1 MGKYVVKRLLQMILV
16 LLGVT
21 IAVYT
26 ILYLTPGDPVTI
38 IAGGKATEA
47 QREAIRIKFGLDK
60 PYVVQ
65 LWNYIKNLVFHG
77 NFGMSYTT
85 SRDVSEKLFA
95 AFPITLKVSL
105 ISVIICVIVGVFA
118 GIVSAIRQYSFFDI
132 VCQTISFA
140 GVSIPSFWLALLLV
154 LGLAVK
160 VPWFPSSGLDG
171 WRSYVLPCVALGM
184 SSAAMITRMTRSSML
199 DVIRQDYIRTARAKG
214 QKEWIITCK
223 HALKNALIPI
233 ITVVGLQFGGL
244 LGGCVATETIFAI
257 NGIGKLSVE
266 AINTRDYPV
275 VLGCVL
281 IVSLM
286 FSLINLAVD
295 LLYTYVDPRIRSQ
308 YTRKRSKSEA
318 AETLKAA
325 SVAAGNGGQN
335 NDEN

>member
-1 MGKYVVKRLLQMILV
+1 MTKYIIKRLLQMILV

-21 IAVYT
+21 VVVYT
-26 ILYLTPGDPVTI
+26 ILYFTPGDPVTI
-38 IAGGKATEA
+38 IAGGKATDA
-47 QREAIRIKFGLDK
+47 QREAIRVQYGLDK
-60 PYVVQ
+60 PYIVQ
-65 LWNYIKNLVFHG
+65 LLNYLKNLIFHG
-77 NFGMSYTT
+77 NFGLSYATG
-85 SRDVSEKLFA
+85 RDVSEKLFA
-95 AFPITLKVSL
+95 AFPMTLKMAL
-105 ISVIICVIVGVFA
+105 ISVVICVVVGVFA
-118 GIVSAIRQYSFFDI
+118 GIISAIRQYSVLDI

-140 GVSIPSFWLALLLV
+140 GVSVPSFWLALLLV
-154 LGLAVK
+154 LAFAVK
-160 VPWFPSSGLDG
+160 NPWLPSSGLDS
-171 WRSYVLPCVALGM
+171 WKSYILPCVALGM

-214 QKEWIITCK
+214 QSELIITCK

-266 AINTRDYPV
+266 AINTRDYPM

-295 LLYTYVDPRIRSQ
+295 LLYTYADPRIRSQ
-308 YTRKRSKSEA
+308 YTKKKSKKEA
-318 AETLKAA
+318 QETLLA
-325 SVAAGNGGQN
+325 AAGSEGGTDQ
-335 NDEN
+335 